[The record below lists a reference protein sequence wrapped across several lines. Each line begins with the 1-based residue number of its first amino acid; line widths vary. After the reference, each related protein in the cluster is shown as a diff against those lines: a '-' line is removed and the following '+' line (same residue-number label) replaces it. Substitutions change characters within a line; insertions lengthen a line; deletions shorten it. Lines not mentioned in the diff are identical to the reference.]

1 MTTTGPVNKIVWLKT
16 HWNLGM
22 NPFPPEAIARLG
34 GEDMR
39 ENGLLF
45 NPDVQPDK
53 VREAVDK
60 FVLGSIYS
68 GLKFGYLW
76 SVGTGVSGDA
86 RGFGKSS
93 LMQFLVEEVNQD
105 FGRRFV
111 ISSGLSEAD
120 AEKDPLCAVLASFDM
135 ANARSLNAVFYE
147 AARYACRFRK
157 NANERTLA
165 ERLHQRFAE
174 NLGTTE
180 TTLLHE
186 TVESVQRNLRGRT
199 LGPLVSEFLHLLCD
213 GNSDALQTYVDG
225 ITETKRTRSGAMYL
239 ATFLTFVKAAGI
251 NHVLLC
257 CDQLEDFAAT
267 TTTRQKRTI
276 ETERF
281 RDYILELQP
290 MSDMLSCI
298 VTMHPRA
305 TQAIGDMWR
314 LADLPNYDHD
324 RGENQQR
331 VVVLRALESTD
342 EAKALLRSY
351 LEPFRT
357 EPAPDAMPLFP
368 FTEDTIDVLFEYSDG
383 RPKPRDLLRRAW
395 TLIEQGA
402 QNNLDVIDAANT
414 RRILEAF
421 SQPDDADDFL
431 VPPRSQPAEREVWS

>member
-1 MTTTGPVNKIVWLKT
+1 MTASINKIVWLKT
-16 HWNLGM
+16 RWHLDQ

-34 GEDMR
+34 GEDKR

-45 NPDVQPDK
+45 NPAVQPDK
-53 VREAVDK
+53 VRESVDK
-60 FVLGSIYS
+60 FVLGSVYS

-76 SVGTGVSGDA
+76 SLGTGVNGDA

-93 LMQFLVEEVNQD
+93 LMQFLVEEINRD
-105 FGRRFV
+105 FGHRFIV
-111 ISSGLSEAD
+111 ESGLSEAD
-120 AEKDPLCAVLASFDM
+120 ARKDPLCAVLASFDM

-157 NANERTLA
+157 TDDDQALV
-165 ERLHQRFAE
+165 ERLHTRLAE
-174 NLGTTE
+174 KVGSDQPSDLRAA
-180 TTLLHE
+180 
-186 TVESVQRNLRGRT
+186 VEVVQRNLRGRT
-199 LGPLVSEFLHLLCD
+199 LGPLVTDFLQLLCE
-213 GNSDALQTYVDG
+213 GRPEPLQEYVDG
-225 ITETKRTRSGAMYL
+225 VSATKRTRNGAMYL
-239 ATFLTFVKAAGI
+239 ATLLAFVKASGI

-267 TTTRQKRTI
+267 TTTRQKRSL

-314 LADLPNYDHD
+314 LADLPSYDYD

-331 VVVLRALESTD
+331 VVVLREIENLAQ
-342 EAKALLRSY
+342 AKALLGSY

-357 EPAPDAMPLFP
+357 AAAPTSQPLFP
-368 FTEDTIDVLFEYSDG
+368 FTDEAVEVLFEHSTA
-383 RPKPRDLLRRAW
+383 KPRDLLRKAW
-395 TLIEQGA
+395 TIIEQGA
-402 QNNLDVIDAANT
+402 ENNWETITGPNAT
-414 RRILEAF
+414 RILANF
-421 SQPDDADDFL
+421 SPSEESDDFVL
-431 VPPRSQPAEREVWS
+431 PVSKPRAGETEVWS

>member
-1 MTTTGPVNKIVWLKT
+1 MTGAAPINKIVWLKT
-16 HWNLGM
+16 RWHLEV

-60 FVLGSIYS
+60 FVLGSVYS

-76 SVGTGVSGDA
+76 SLGTGVNGDA

-93 LMQFLVEEVNQD
+93 LMQFLVEEINRD
-105 FGRRFV
+105 FGRRFIV
-111 ISSGLSEAD
+111 DSGLSEAD

-157 NANERTLA
+157 GADDRTLG
-165 ERLHQRFAE
+165 ERLHER
-174 NLGTTE
+174 LGAKVGTQE
-180 TTLLHE
+180 PSGLRE
-186 TVESVQRNLRGRT
+186 AVQEVQRNLRGRT
-199 LGPLVSEFLHLLCD
+199 LGPLVDEFLQLLCNGD
-213 GNSDALQTYVDG
+213 SKALQGYVDG
-225 ITETKRTRSGAMYL
+225 VTERKRTLSGAMYL
-239 ATFLTFVKAAGI
+239 ATFLTFVKASGI
-251 NHVLLC
+251 NRVLLC

-267 TTTRQKRTI
+267 TTTRQKRTM

-314 LADLPNYDHD
+314 LADLPSYDYA

-331 VVVLRALESTD
+331 VVVLEAIESAAQ
-342 EAKALLRSY
+342 AKALLGSY
-351 LEPFRT
+351 LKQFRT
-357 EPAPDAMPLFP
+357 APAPDGQPLFP
-368 FTEDTIDVLFEYSDG
+368 FTEEAIDVVFDHSEV
-383 RPKPRDLLRRAW
+383 RNPRDLLRKAS
-395 TLIEQGA
+395 TIIEQAAEKNWETITGTNA
-402 QNNLDVIDAANT
+402 RRVLESFAPSEDAEDFVVPLT
-414 RRILEAF
+414 R
-421 SQPDDADDFL
+421 PGTD
-431 VPPRSQPAEREVWS
+431 RETWS

>member
-1 MTTTGPVNKIVWLKT
+1 MTSPTLINKIVWLKT
-16 HWNLGM
+16 RWHLDM
-22 NPFPPEAIARLG
+22 NPFPPEARARLG

-60 FVLGSIYS
+60 FVLGSVYS

-76 SVGTGVSGDA
+76 SLGTGVNGDA

-93 LMQFLVEEVNQD
+93 LMQFLVEEINRD
-105 FGRRFV
+105 FGRRFIV
-111 ISSGLSEAD
+111 GSGLGESDAD
-120 AEKDPLCAVLASFDM
+120 KDPLCAVLASFDM

-157 NANERTLA
+157 GSEDKTLA
-165 ERLHQRFAE
+165 ERLHERLSE
-174 NLGTTE
+174 KVGTQE
-180 TTLLHE
+180 PAGLRE
-186 TVESVQRNLRGRT
+186 AVEAVQRSLRGRT
-199 LGPLVSEFLHLLCD
+199 LGPLVDEFLQLLCTGD
-213 GNSDALQTYVDG
+213 SDALQRYVDG

-239 ATFLTFVKAAGI
+239 ATFLTFVKASGI
-251 NHVLLC
+251 THVLLC

-267 TTTRQKRTI
+267 TTTRQKRTM

-314 LADLPNYDHD
+314 LADLPNYDYD

-331 VVVLRALESTD
+331 VVVLRPIDNVAH
-342 EAKALLRSY
+342 AKALLGSY
-351 LEPFRT
+351 LEPFRSA
-357 EPAPDAMPLFP
+357 PAPTSDPLFP
-368 FTEDTIDVLFEYSDG
+368 FTDEAVDVLFEHSDG
-383 RPKPRDLLRRAW
+383 KPRDLLRKAW
-395 TLIEQGA
+395 TLVEQGA
-402 QNNLDVIDAANT
+402 ENNWESISGTNASRVLASFTPSED
-414 RRILEAF
+414 
-421 SQPDDADDFL
+421 SDDFI
-431 VPPRSQPAEREVWS
+431 VPITRARTTDKEVWS